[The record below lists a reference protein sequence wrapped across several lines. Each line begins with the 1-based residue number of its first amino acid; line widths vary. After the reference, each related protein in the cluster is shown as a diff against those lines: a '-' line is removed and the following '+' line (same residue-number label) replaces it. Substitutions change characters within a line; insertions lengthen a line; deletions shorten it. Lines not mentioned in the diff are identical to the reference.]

1 MADLFNAL
9 SSGVRREIIS
19 LLKERDMTAGEIAD
33 RLNVTKPTLSGHF
46 NVLKSADLVISERN
60 GTTIT
65 YSLNTTVAEELLASL
80 VGLLSNTDKN
90 ER

>member
-19 LLKERDMTAGEIAD
+19 LLKDKDMTAGEIAD
-33 RLNVTKPTLSGHF
+33 RLDVTKPTLSGHF
-46 NVLKSADLVISERN
+46 NVLKSADLIIAERR

-80 VGLLSNTDKN
+80 VGLLTGKEKN
-90 ER
+90 EG